1 MAHEYL
7 IFIMERTSDFDGF
20 TAEQE
25 AALDERHRAFVKYV
39 EDAGGAI
46 IDGAPLENPEPLDRF
61 TPQPDGTVL
70 RTDGPFAE
78 SKEVVLGYYRIRA
91 ADDTQAREFA
101 ALCPTARFVELRKV
115 YAPGLSITDRI

>member
-25 AALDERHRAFVKYV
+25 AVLDERHRAFVKYV
-39 EDAGGAI
+39 EDAGGAV
-46 IDGAPLENPEPLDRF
+46 IDGAPLENPEPLGRL

-70 RTDGPFAE
+70 ATDGPFAE
-78 SKEVVLGYYRIRA
+78 SKEVVLGYYRLRA
-91 ADDTQAREFA
+91 RDDAQARDFA
-101 ALCPTARFVELRKV
+101 ERCPTARFVELRRV
-115 YAPGLSITDRI
+115 YAPGASITER